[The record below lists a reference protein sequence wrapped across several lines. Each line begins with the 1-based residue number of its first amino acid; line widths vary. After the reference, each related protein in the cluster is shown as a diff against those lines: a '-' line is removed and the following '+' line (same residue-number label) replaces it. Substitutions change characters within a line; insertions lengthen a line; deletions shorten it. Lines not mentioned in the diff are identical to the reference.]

1 VALRDKLTAKGP
13 KKLLTIDG
21 GGIRGVIAL
30 EVLARIEELLGKGDP
45 KFRLA
50 GYFDLIAGTSTGA
63 IIAAGL
69 ALGMPV
75 ERIRRFY
82 SESGAAMFDRA
93 GLLRRF
99 THYKFEDERLA
110 EKLKA
115 EFGAD
120 TTLGSDKLQTL
131 LTLVMR
137 NATTDSPWP
146 LSNNPCAKYNDR
158 KRKDCN
164 LDLPLWQLVR
174 ASTAAP
180 VYFPPELV
188 RVGEH
193 DFVFVDGGI
202 TTYNNPAFLA
212 FLMATVHAYW
222 VNRAPE
228 TTWPAAT
235 GTDKLLVVSV
245 GTGAAADA
253 NAELAP
259 GQMNLLFNAGRV
271 PSALMYAALTE
282 QDVLCRVFGD
292 CLVGDVVDSELRDLV
307 GEHGRGP
314 VDPKL
319 FTYVRYTA
327 DLGRKGLDALGL
339 RHIRPEEVQKLDA
352 VEAIPRMRDVGRAVA
367 KLKVKPEH
375 FARFA
380 AAR

>member
-1 VALRDKLTAKGP
+1 MALRDKLTAKGP

-30 EVLARIEELLGKGDP
+30 EVLARIEELLGKGAP